1 VFFFFQQ
8 WRRWWAFFS
17 SACVVVVV
25 AFASNN
31 IGNAHRRVHPMGGPC
46 SDHTGCPLWKWG
58 PMIPHLAWVS
68 KTVEWVVSVASV
80 VLAAVLAAVFVA
92 VFVAVFAAP
101 VFAPVFAL
109 LVAVGDAWH
118 RTLWG

>member
-1 VFFFFQQ
+1 
-8 WRRWWAFFS
+8 
-17 SACVVVVV
+17 
-25 AFASNN
+25 
-31 IGNAHRRVHPMGGPC
+31 MGGPC

-58 PMIPHLAWVS
+58 PTIPHLAWVS

-92 VFVAVFAAP
+92 VFVAGFVAVFAP

-109 LVAVGDAWH
+109 LLVAVGDGPH
-118 RTLWG
+118 